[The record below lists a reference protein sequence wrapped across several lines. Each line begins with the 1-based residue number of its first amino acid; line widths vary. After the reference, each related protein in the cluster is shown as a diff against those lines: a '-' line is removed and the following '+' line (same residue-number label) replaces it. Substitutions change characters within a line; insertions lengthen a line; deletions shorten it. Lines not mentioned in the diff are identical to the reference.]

1 MDVNTDEDIRDL
13 MNILDTYSSKIIRDS
28 GGLRNF
34 LSLSSKFAFD
44 PDERDVVY
52 LAEEAEIYLF
62 SKREAARKKK
72 DGFDSYSELSNGNGN
87 DTDAG
92 NSRMSEAS
100 IGSFKDDLD
109 KEIADSNPVS
119 SMNVNKKNSE
129 AKVNGE
135 SIITDSLNDL
145 KSLNDY
151 RKSSTKIVH
160 SIRDSGNVFQNL
172 TDKDLNNEAMGV
184 MTDQRPPNPYI
195 TPMQQKMTRPLFN
208 PCERIAEKYKNVK
221 KNSKSNHPNE
231 SQQRSDTIKQSQ
243 SDPNFN
249 DSKFKDPGAKETRDA
264 AVMTDFEFKQYKE
277 LYENEIMEKRQLYVK
292 YVETM
297 DNTEQLKNKLKVEKD
312 AAGRKEKEIKARL
325 EVCTKK
331 FSCFLVICF
340 RIHAKGFLSAQF
352 LFKDHTTLAVY
363 L

>member
-28 GGLRNF
+28 GGLRDF

-62 SKREAARKKK
+62 SKREAARKKM

-87 DTDAG
+87 DTDG
-92 NSRMSEAS
+92 DNGRMSEAS
-100 IGSFKDDLD
+100 LGSFKEDLD
-109 KEIADSNPVS
+109 KEIADSDPVS
-119 SMNVNKKNSE
+119 STNVNKKNSE

-145 KSLNDY
+145 KSLNGSK
-151 RKSSTKIVH
+151 KSSTKIVH

-172 TDKDLNNEAMGV
+172 ADKALNDKGMGV

-195 TPMQQKMTRPLFN
+195 TPLQQKMTRPLFN

-221 KNSKSNHPNE
+221 KNSKSNHSGE
-231 SQQRSDTIKQSQ
+231 SQQQSETIKQSEI
-243 SDPNFN
+243 DPIVN
-249 DSKFKDPGAKETRDA
+249 DSKFKDPDSKKTREVA
-264 AVMTDFEFKQYKE
+264 IMTDFEFKQYKE
-277 LYENEIMEKRQLYVK
+277 LYENEIKEKRQLYEK
-292 YVETM
+292 YVEAM
-297 DNTEQLKNKLKVEKD
+297 DNAEQLKNKLKVEKD
-312 AAGRKEKEIKARL
+312 VAGRKEKEMKAKL

-331 FSCFLVICF
+331 FTCLW
-340 RIHAKGFLSAQF
+340 
-352 LFKDHTTLAVY
+352 
-363 L
+363 